1 MSVFF
6 HQCVYKPLYNDV
18 VHMIPSVSVTH
29 SNRWDF
35 LTITTNAFIVGKVCY
50 CYYTYFVNGVKY
62 LNMADVTDVS
72 M

>member
-1 MSVFF
+1 
-6 HQCVYKPLYNDV
+6 
-18 VHMIPSVSVTH
+18 MILSVSVMH
-29 SNRWDF
+29 SKRWDF
-35 LTITTNAFIVGKVCY
+35 LTIITNAFIVGKVCY